1 MEQRKKWSKISIAL
15 FVLAVI
21 VAVGSRFLPKPAVE
35 VESVVEQYLL
45 TRTLFMLGAAVSA
58 FLGLYVICAKLRCP
72 HCGAFG
78 LKQIQICGNCGKAMD
93 APVAELSEDLETVEE
108 ATWRESSDASE
119 VIEAAKE

>member
-45 TRTLFMLGAAVSA
+45 TRTLFMLCAAVSA
-58 FLGLYVICAKLRCP
+58 FLGLYVICVKLRCP

-78 LKQIQICGNCGKAMD
+78 LKQIQICGNCGKDMD
-93 APVAELSEDLETVEE
+93 APVVELSEDLETVEE
-108 ATWRESSDASE
+108 AARLESSDASE